1 MSEGSHRSAP
11 ASAGP
16 EGIGLVVPHAAVLL
30 PAGVGSGA
38 VARVWDI
45 LAGSDVQ
52 AESLVAVLPLRGD
65 AEVPSFGIAVHDG
78 DGPDGARLQVVLRG
92 DAVIDV
98 AADGGIRRID
108 ARGAV
113 PFYLAT
119 LDRVAA
125 YRLGRTADAVA
136 ADVLDALPILA
147 GAVVCGQVAWSRL
160 AGDAP
165 PSGRRRR
172 GAHAR
177 PDAEAAAPAE
187 AQEPAHAVPPTTA
200 PAPAPA
206 PASAPATAPAPA
218 PAVSEA
224 SARARSAA
232 APTAAIPT
240 APADDGDLSSLP
252 VHAFRIVP
260 ADPARRSDPEGPA
273 DAERIPLDVPAVV
286 GRRPRP
292 PRVVRGAAPR
302 LVAVAS
308 PLGEI
313 SGTHVGIRQEGGA
326 VVVTDLDSTNGTA
339 VLVPGAERLAL
350 HRGESLVVVPGTR
363 VDIGDGV
370 VLEILPAR

>member
-187 AQEPAHAVPPTTA
+187 APEPAHAVP
-200 PAPAPA
+200 
-206 PASAPATAPAPA
+206 PATAPAPA

-240 APADDGDLSSLP
+240 APAGDGDLAPLP